1 MPQCRRRDPETK
13 APYRDGRRE
22 EAMIRRTLPAVALAL
37 LAAVVGLA
45 TGAPVAHAQTPVF
58 INEIHY
64 DNAGFD
70 TGEAVEIA
78 GPAGTDISG
87 WRIVRYNGAN
97 GMQFASPAAEETL
110 PGRIPGG
117 CGAFGVVVITY
128 PQDGLQNGSPDGMAL
143 IDGTGAVVQFLSY
156 EGAFTAVDGPAAG
169 RTSTNI
175 GVTEPATTPIG
186 SSLQLRGTG
195 QFYEDFTWAGPAGE
209 TFGSCNSGQTFPG
222 DAPPSVVLTVP
233 ADGSVGIAADAPIGI
248 TFSEDV
254 TASPDAFSID
264 CGAGSLGFSLS
275 GGPRAFVLTP
285 GVPLPSLASC
295 TVTVLAAGV
304 TDQDGEADQPET
316 DTVFTFATAVLFAC
330 GEPVTRIHAI
340 QGTGPASPLV
350 GQTLDI
356 EGIVV
361 GAFQGTSG
369 LLGFYVQEDPAAWD
383 ADPAT
388 SEGIFVFDNDFG
400 VPVQEGDRVRARGRV
415 VEFGTAGAALTE
427 LSSVTG
433 VQVCSQ
439 GHAIPWTTVTLP
451 VPSLDAWERFESMA
465 VRLEPTLTVTE
476 TFNLGSFGEV
486 VLATGR
492 LANPT
497 NIVDPGADA
506 IALQALNDRSRL
518 IVDDGSNLSRQ
529 NLDPGPYPENGGLAA
544 GDPDRTVRVGDRVN
558 AGTPLQGVLDQ
569 RFGSYRLQPTVAL
582 VFNPPDNP
590 RPAEPPV
597 VGGRVRVASFNVL
610 NYFTTLDTGDPVCG
624 PTGGLDCRGASSD
637 AEFTRQRDKIVSALA
652 ALNGHVVGL
661 IELENNASASLEDLV
676 AGLNAATQP
685 GRYAFIDTGTIG
697 TDAIKVGFIYQPAV
711 VTPVGTFAVLD
722 GALDPRAI
730 TTLNRPALAQT
741 FARRGSRASLQHFTV
756 VVNHFKSKGSA
767 CATPQNPGE
776 LVDPDTGDG
785 QGNCNLTRVSMA
797 QALIDWLAGNPTGDP
812 TPAARRKVLVI
823 GDLNAYAREHP
834 IQALTDPAFTLPDFP
849 PNPNA
854 TYTNMVERFLGDEAY
869 SFVFQGQSGYLDH
882 ALANP
887 VLRPLVAG
895 VAEWHVNAD
904 EPVAL
909 DYNLEWTAAI
919 PKSANQQA
927 VLYAPDPF
935 RSADH
940 DPLLVGLNPLCG
952 DLDDDGDVDGRDLA
966 AILRAIARR
975 SYHPRMDYDGN
986 GRVDGRD
993 LATWVRCELE
1003 FLFGRFVGGAH

>member
-1 MPQCRRRDPETK
+1 MVRRLFPVVT
-13 APYRDGRRE
+13 
-22 EAMIRRTLPAVALAL
+22 LAL
-37 LAAVVGLA
+37 LGVVVLLA
-45 TGAPVAHAQTPVF
+45 TGAGIARAQTVF

-64 DNAGFD
+64 DNASID
-70 TGEAVEIA
+70 TGEAIEIA
-78 GPAGTDISG
+78 GPAGTNVGG
-87 WRIVRYNGAN
+87 WRIVRYNGSTPTAAVVYTTAGSN
-97 GMQFASPAAEETL
+97 DTIPAGTL
-110 PGRIPGG
+110 IPDLCSG
-117 CGAFGVVVITY
+117 FGVVVIAY
-128 PQDGLQNGSPDGMAL
+128 PTDGLQNGTNDAIAL
-143 IDGTGAVVQFLSY
+143 VDSSGVVVQFLGY
-156 EGAFTAVDGPAAG
+156 EGIATASNGPAAG
-169 RTSTNI
+169 LTSTDI
-175 GVTEPATTPIG
+175 GVSETTTTPIG
-186 SSLQLRGTG
+186 SSLQLQGTG
-195 QFYEDFTWAGPAGE
+195 ATYADFTWTGPIAS
-209 TFGSCNSGQTFPG
+209 TFGSCNTRQTFTGADTPPG
-222 DAPPSVVLTVP
+222 VATTVP
-233 ADGSVGIAADAPIGI
+233 VNGSTGVAADAPIAI
-248 TFSEDV
+248 TFSEPV
-254 TASPDAFSID
+254 TTSADAFSIQ
-264 CGAGSLGFSLS
+264 CGLASVAFDFA
-275 GGPRAFVLTP
+275 GGPQMYTLTP
-285 GVPLPSLASC
+285 VLPLPSLATC
-295 TVTVLAAGV
+295 MVTVLAAGV
-304 TDQDGEADQPET
+304 TDLDGAPDHPEA
-316 DTVFTFATAVLFAC
+316 DTVFTFDTAVLFAC

-340 QGTGPASPLV
+340 QGSGPASPRV
-350 GQTLDI
+350 GETHDV

-361 GAFQGTSG
+361 GAFQGASR
-369 LLGFYVQEDPAAWD
+369 LLGFSVQEDPAAWD

-388 SEGIFVFDNDFG
+388 SEGIFVFDNDLG

-415 VEFGTAGAALTE
+415 VEFGTAGATLTE
-427 LSSVTG
+427 LSGVTH
-433 VQVCSQ
+433 VHVCSQ

-451 VPSLDAWERFESMA
+451 VPSLDTWERFESMA
-465 VRLEPTLTVTE
+465 VRLEPVLTVTE

-497 NIVDPGADA
+497 NVVDPGADA

-518 IVDDGSNLSRQ
+518 IVDDGSNLSRHD
-529 NLDPGPYPENGGLAA
+529 LDPGPYPENGGLAA

-558 AGTPLQGVLDQ
+558 AATPLQGVLDQ
-569 RFGSYRLQPTVAL
+569 RFGTYRLQPTVAL
-582 VFNPPDNP
+582 LFNPPDNP
-590 RPAEPPV
+590 RPAQPPS

-624 PTGGLDCRGASSD
+624 PTGGLDCRGANS
-637 AEFTRQRDKIVSALA
+637 AEEFTRQRDKIVSALA

-676 AGLNAATQP
+676 DGLNAATQP

-697 TDAIKVGFIYQPAV
+697 TDAIKLGLIYQPAV
-711 VTPVGTFAVLD
+711 VTPVGTFAALD

-741 FARRGSRASLQHFTV
+741 FARRGSRSSLQHFTV

-776 LVDPDTGDG
+776 LADPDTGDG

-797 QALIDWLAGNPTGDP
+797 QALIDWLDGNPTSDP

-834 IQALTDPAFTLPDFP
+834 IQALTDPAFSLPGFP
-849 PNPNA
+849 PNANA

-887 VLRPLVAG
+887 VLRPLVTG
-895 VAEWHVNAD
+895 VAEWHINAD

-909 DYNLEWTAAI
+909 DYNLEWTATI
-919 PKSANQQA
+919 PKSDNQQE

-966 AILRAIARR
+966 VVLRVLARR
-975 SYHPRMDYDGN
+975 SYSPRVDYDGD

-993 LATWVRCELE
+993 VATWVRCELE
-1003 FLFGRFVGGAH
+1003 FLSGRFVGGAH

>member
-1 MPQCRRRDPETK
+1 MV
-13 APYRDGRRE
+13 
-22 EAMIRRTLPAVALAL
+22 RRTFRVVALTL
-37 LAAVVGLA
+37 LGVVVGLA
-45 TGAPVAHAQTPVF
+45 TGAGIARAQAVF

-64 DNAGFD
+64 DNAGTD
-70 TGEAVEIA
+70 AGEAVEIA
-78 GPAGTDISG
+78 GPAGTDLGG
-87 WRIVRYNGAN
+87 WRIVRYNGTNSAN
-97 GMQFASPAAEETL
+97 VVVYTAPAALPSDIIVPGTETFVA
-110 PGRIPGG
+110 GTVIPNSCEG
-117 CGAFGVVVITY
+117 FGVVVIRYQT
-128 PQDGLQNGSPDGMAL
+128 DGLQNGLSDAIAL
-143 IDGTGAVVQFLSY
+143 VDSGGAVVQFLSY
-156 EGAFTAVDGPAAG
+156 EGLVTATTGPAG
-169 RTSTNI
+169 GLISTDI
-175 GVTEPATTPIG
+175 GVVEGGSTPMG
-186 SSLQLRGTG
+186 HSLQLRGTG
-195 QFYEDFTWAGPAGE
+195 AAYGDFTWADPMPSTLGA
-209 TFGSCNSGQTFPG
+209 CNAGQTFAVDP
-222 DAPPSVVLTVP
+222 APSVAQTVP
-233 ADGSVGIAADAPIGI
+233 AQGSDWVAVDAPIRI
-248 TFSEDV
+248 TFSEAV
-254 TASPDAFSID
+254 TTSAAAFTIE
-264 CGAGSLGFSLS
+264 CGLVSVDF
-275 GGPRAFVLTP
+275 AFTGERETYTLTP
-285 GVPLPSLASC
+285 LAPLPPLATC

-304 TDQDGEADQPET
+304 TDQDTSPDHPAD
-316 DTVFTFATAVLFAC
+316 DTVVTFDTAAIFAC
-330 GEPVTRIHAI
+330 GEPVTPIHAI
-340 QGTGPASPLV
+340 QGRGLTSPSV
-350 GQTLDI
+350 GLTLDI

-361 GAFQGTSG
+361 GAFQGASR
-369 LLGFYVQEDPAAWD
+369 LLGFYVQEDPATSD
-383 ADPAT
+383 ADPET
-388 SEGIFVFDNDFG
+388 SDGIFVFDNDFG

-415 VEFGTAGAALTE
+415 VEFGTAGATLTE
-427 LSSVTG
+427 LSGVTG

-451 VPSLDAWERFESMA
+451 VPSVAEWERFESMA

-497 NIVDPGADA
+497 NVVDPGADA

-529 NLDPGPYPENGGLAA
+529 NLHPGPYPENGGLAA

-558 AGTPLQGVLDQ
+558 IGTPLQGVLDQ
-569 RFGSYRLQPTVAL
+569 RFGSYRLQPTTAL

-610 NYFTTLDTGDPVCG
+610 NYFTTLDNGGPVCG
-624 PTGGLDCRGASSD
+624 PTGGLDCRGANSEP
-637 AEFTRQRDKIVSALA
+637 EFTRQRDKIISALA

-661 IELENNASASLEDLV
+661 IELENNPSASLEDLV

-685 GRYAFIDTGTIG
+685 GRYAFIDTDTIG

-741 FARRGSRASLQHFTV
+741 FARRGSRSSLQHFTV
-756 VVNHFKSKGSA
+756 VVNHFKSKGSP

-776 LVDPDTGDG
+776 LADPDTGDG

-797 QALIDWLAGNPTGDP
+797 QALIDWLAGNPTSDP

-834 IQALTDPAFTLPDFP
+834 IQALTDPAFTLPGFP

-895 VAEWHVNAD
+895 VAEWHINAD

-909 DYNLEWTAAI
+909 DYNLEWTATI
-919 PKSANQQA
+919 PKSMEQQA

-966 AILRAIARR
+966 AVLRAIARR
-975 SYHPRMDYDGN
+975 SYHPRVDYDGN

-993 LATWVRCELE
+993 LATWVRCEVE